1 MFLEEIESL
10 DKVWQSNEPASTM
23 FTGRGFSGEGMSR
36 RMPRRVACEGLPT
49 DTHIQ
54 THKGDSK
61 VKNKTL
67 KLVIFM
73 RKELV
78 LW

>member
-1 MFLEEIESL
+1 M

-36 RMPRRVACEGLPT
+36 RMPRRVACEGLL
-49 DTHIQ
+49 THTH

-67 KLVIFM
+67 KFVIFM